1 MRRKQFLDKTYDL
14 DSAEATRQFY
24 NEWSANYDAEIVENG
39 YATPARCA
47 SALKEFADKLTSPL
61 LDIGCGT
68 GMSGTAFRDA
78 GFSTIDGADF
88 SAEMLAEARKKD
100 IYRAL
105 VQTDLANPFP
115 FAAGQYANI
124 AAVGVLNPGHAPA
137 ETLDSVIALLPRG
150 GCFVFSLNDHA
161 MRDGSYEGRICE
173 YVDAGSAQLVFR
185 EYGDH
190 LPKIGLKSNVY
201 VLKRQ

>member
-1 MRRKQFLDKTYDL
+1 VNKKQFLDKAYDL
-14 DSAEATRQFY
+14 DGAEATRQFY
-24 NEWSANYDAEIVENG
+24 DDWSESYDAEVRENG

-47 SALKEFADKLTSPL
+47 AALKKFTGGLATPL

-68 GMSGTAFRDA
+68 GVSGEAFRDA
-78 GFSTIDGADF
+78 GFTTIDGADF
-88 SAEMLAEARKKD
+88 SAEMLAAAKKKD
-100 IYRAL
+100 LYRDL
-105 VQTDLANPFP
+105 IQTDLANPFP
-115 FAAGQYANI
+115 FEPGKYANI

-137 ETLDSVIALLPRG
+137 ETLDAVIPLLPRG

-161 MRDGSYEGRICE
+161 MEDGSYEGRILE
-173 YVDAGSAQLVFR
+173 HVDTGSTLLMFR